1 MFVGYILCHS
11 MDNDGLYICLPG
23 GVREKF
29 REGSGWKF
37 WRRTSSKWI
46 WRRASSKSILFTV
59 WVMHVSAPYQN
70 TRCPLNC
77 IEGVSM
83 GSLEALQGNKYKKNM
98 WLLMAGCN
106 WVGFSIWSNLWFLHS
121 LSNGVASLGP
131 KVCWCRELMSEDAGR
146 PFKSMLHEEQKC
158 NTVFESAMGQ

>member
-1 MFVGYILCHS
+1 MVCIFAFL
-11 MDNDGLYICLPG
+11 
-23 GVREKF
+23 GVWERKSEKEVVENF
-29 REGSGWKF
+29 EDARLQNEF
-37 WRRTSSKWI
+37 
-46 WRRASSKSILFTV
+46 WRRASSKTILFTV